1 MILNSWATFH
11 MLEIAINIICKM
23 KIKKLYEY
31 ITIPEE
37 NKEMIN
43 KVQKL
48 MNDYEKY
55 LDDNSIASLFNRR
68 TSQHFRELREMMEDI
83 SKFVSDIDKNY
94 NL

>member
-1 MILNSWATFH
+1 
-11 MLEIAINIICKM
+11 M
-23 KIKKLYEY
+23 KIKKVYEY

-48 MNDYEKY
+48 MDDYEKY
-55 LDDNSIASLFNRR
+55 LDDNSLPSIFDR
-68 TSQHFRELREMMEDI
+68 TTSHHFHELREMMEDI
-83 SKFVSDIDKNY
+83 SKFVSDADKKY